1 MDQNPTPS
9 MVKDM
14 VYCPV
19 IAWIRLKYNVAEPPT
34 DSMKAGRNV
43 KVEKGK
49 GQVLAAR
56 NGHRTLIDEVVRER
70 NGVKIIERKAF
81 KARSI
86 DRYLAQ
92 LKTSLYIAA
101 HSIGRVRKAELVV
114 GEKKLE
120 IQVTG
125 EILEEGGKL
134 LEKASRLSA
143 SDKPPP
149 TRPEPSKCKW
159 CWYSRFCPY
168 S

>member
-1 MDQNPTPS
+1 
-9 MVKDM
+9 M

-81 KARSI
+81 RARSI

-101 HSIGRVRKAELVV
+101 RSIRHVRKAELVV

-125 EILEEGGKL
+125 EILEEG
-134 LEKASRLSA
+134 ENSSRKRRGSAPRTSRPRQDPSPQSA
-143 SDKPPP
+143 SGAG
-149 TRPEPSKCKW
+149 TQGSALTARRPAPS
-159 CWYSRFCPY
+159 RHA
-168 S
+168 

>member
-1 MDQNPTPS
+1 MDQNPAPS

-19 IAWIRLKYNVAEPPT
+19 IAWIKLKYNVAEPPT

-49 GQVLAAR
+49 GQVLAVR
-56 NGHRTLIDEVVRER
+56 NGFHTLIDEVVRGK
-70 NGVKIIERKAF
+70 NSVKIIERKAF
-81 KARSI
+81 KTRSI

-92 LKTSLYIAA
+92 LKTTLYIATR
-101 HSIGRVRKAELVV
+101 SIRHVRKAELIV

-120 IQVTG
+120 LQVTS
-125 EILEEGGKL
+125 EMIEEGKTL
-134 LEKASRLSA
+134 LEKTLRLSA

-159 CWYSRFCPY
+159 CWYSRFCPH